1 MTNSIPIAPQISD
14 VSSLFEVWKRSN
26 IGSKGDFVSFIS
38 RPSGERMRFLAA
50 TQVEVSLHGSLLFNQ
65 VTAE

>member
-26 IGSKGDFVSFIS
+26 IGSKGDFVSFLS